1 MESLYVNHIAE
12 LMSVAP
18 WRVEHC
24 VELIA
29 EGATVPFI
37 SRYRKERTGGL
48 DEAQVAEIKHYCQ
61 KFDELA
67 KRKASVLESIA
78 SQEKLT
84 PELEKQIVECL
95 DPVVLEDLYL
105 PYRPKR
111 RTKASVAREKGLE
124 PLAEAIFSCKSRNP
138 EKDAA
143 AYMSEQVPDTES
155 ALSGARDIMA
165 EWISESVPVRE
176 MMRRS
181 YGKYGRLTAKVAQ
194 GVDQESEEAS
204 KYRNYF
210 KFSEDISRAPS
221 HRVLAV
227 LRGAR
232 EGVLS
237 VKVDVDKDRT
247 LDRIYSSVLRGKP
260 SPSEA
265 AALEIDYA
273 VEDAFKRLLHPSIE
287 NETLRAA
294 KERADIE
301 SIKVFGE
308 NLRDLLMAPPLG
320 QKRVLAIDPGFRTGC
335 KVVCLDAQGALLH
348 NDTIYP
354 HPPRNERTMA
364 MKKISNMVES
374 YKIEVIAIGNG
385 TAGRET
391 DAFIKK
397 IALPEGVR
405 VYSVSE
411 DGASVYSASPVGREE
426 FPEYDVTVRGAV
438 SIGRRI
444 MDPLAELVKID
455 PKSIGVGQYQH
466 DVDQSLLKERLDEVV
481 ENCVNSVGINLNT
494 ASRHLLSY
502 VSGVGPAMAR
512 NIVEYRDEHGAF
524 ASRRELLKV
533 KRLGDKAFEQCA
545 GFLRIP
551 GAADPLDNT
560 AVHPERYPLVKK
572 MAADAG
578 VDVAELIARKEL
590 RDAVDLKAYVSD
602 EVGMPTLTDI
612 MQELDKPGRDPR
624 ASFKVLEFAEDIH
637 TIEDVKPGMELPGIV
652 TNVTDFGAFVDFGIK
667 QNGLIH
673 VSRMGSVGA
682 DGRHRRVARPSDV
695 LKVHQHVRVRVIDV
709 DLQRNRIALELLS

>member
-1 MESLYVNHIAE
+1 
-12 LMSVAP
+12 MSVAP

-24 VELIA
+24 IELIA

-48 DEAQVAEIKHYCQ
+48 DEAQVAEIKHYSA
-61 KFDELA
+61 KFEELE
-67 KRKASVLESIA
+67 KRKASVLETIA

-84 PELEKQIVECL
+84 PELEKRIRECL

-111 RTKASVAREKGLE
+111 RTRASVAKEKGLE
-124 PLAEAIFSCKSRNP
+124 PLAAAVFACKVKDPAVEAGKYLN
-138 EKDAA
+138 DAVPS
-143 AYMSEQVPDTES
+143 SEE

-176 MMRRS
+176 MMRRNYS
-181 YGKYGRLTAKVAQ
+181 KYGRLSAHVAS

-210 KFSEDISRAPS
+210 NFSEDISRAPS

-260 SPSEA
+260 SPSDA

-273 VEDAFKRLLHPSIE
+273 VEDSFKRLLHPSIE
-287 NETLRAA
+287 NETLKAA

-301 SIKVFGE
+301 SIRVFGD
-308 NLRDLLMAPPLG
+308 NLRQLLMAPPLG

-348 NDTIYP
+348 NDTIFP

-364 MKKISNMVES
+364 MKKISNMVET

-391 DAFIKK
+391 EAFIKK

-466 DVDQSLLKERLDEVV
+466 DVDQGLLKERLDEVV
-481 ENCVNSVGINLNT
+481 ENCVNSVGVNLNT
-494 ASRHLLSY
+494 ASRHLLAY

-524 ASRRELLKV
+524 TSRRDLLHV
-533 KRLGDKAFEQCA
+533 KRLGEKAFEQCA

-560 AVHPERYPLVKK
+560 AVHPERYALVKR

-578 VDVAELIARKEL
+578 VGVAELIARKDL

-624 ASFKVLEFAEDIH
+624 ASYKVLEFAEDIH
-637 TIEDVKPGMELPGIV
+637 TIEDLQAGMELPGIV

-673 VSRMGSVGA
+673 VSRMGAAGP
-682 DGRHRRVARPSDV
+682 DGRRRRVARPSDV
-695 LKVHQHVRVRVIDV
+695 LKVHQHVRVRVIEV
-709 DLQRNRIALELLS
+709 DLKRGRIALELIG

>member
-1 MESLYVNHIAE
+1 M
-12 LMSVAP
+12 AP

-24 VELIA
+24 IELIA

-48 DEAQVAEIKHYCQ
+48 DEAQVAEIRHYNE
-61 KFDELA
+61 KFEELA

-78 SQEKLT
+78 LQEKLT
-84 PELEKQIVECL
+84 PELEKQIRECL

-111 RTKASVAREKGLE
+111 RTRASVAKEKGLE
-124 PLAEAIFSCKSRNP
+124 PLAEAIFSCKSRSP

-143 AYMSEQVPDTES
+143 SYVSEQVPDAET

-181 YGKYGRLTAKVAQ
+181 YSKYGRLTAHVAS
-194 GVDQESEEAS
+194 GVDGESEEAS

-273 VEDAFKRLLHPSIE
+273 VEDSFKRLLHPSIE
-287 NETLRAA
+287 NETLRSA

-301 SIKVFGE
+301 SIRVFGD
-308 NLRDLLMAPPLG
+308 NLRQLLMAPPLG

-348 NDTIYP
+348 NDTIFP

-364 MKKISNMVES
+364 MKKISNMVET
-374 YKIEVIAIGNG
+374 YKIEVIAIG
-385 TAGRET
+385 
-391 DAFIKK
+391 
-397 IALPEGVR
+397 LPEGVR

-466 DVDQSLLKERLDEVV
+466 DVDQGLLKERLDEVV
-481 ENCVNSVGINLNT
+481 ENCVNSVGVNLNT
-494 ASRHLLSY
+494 ASRHLLAY

-524 ASRRELLKV
+524 ASRRDLLHV
-533 KRLGDKAFEQCA
+533 KRLGEKAFEQCA

-578 VDVAELIARKEL
+578 VSVAELIARKDL

-602 EVGMPTLTDI
+602 EVGIPTLTDI

-624 ASFKVLEFAEDIH
+624 ASYKVLEFAEDIH
-637 TIEDVKPGMELPGIV
+637 TIEDLQAGMELPGIV

-673 VSRMGSVGA
+673 VSRMGAAGP
-682 DGRHRRVARPSDV
+682 DGRRRRVARPSDV
-695 LKVHQHVRVRVIDV
+695 LKVHQHVRVRVIEV
-709 DLQRNRIALELLS
+709 DLKRGRIALELIG